1 MEEHLILQIGPQAE
15 TLHPKLLLVGSWGR
29 ARPRKGQ
36 RMRAAR
42 ARGSGVVR
50 CQNPRTQT
58 GRQHRITTGHMIPH
72 TPPVG
77 AMRFLACPSSCLYTL
92 PRSVMGFHYTQTDP
106 ERKLPV
112 FSDDGYVFVVVG
124 N

>member
-1 MEEHLILQIGPQAE
+1 MEDHPFLQIGPQAE
-15 TLHPKLLLVGSWGR
+15 TSHLKLLLAGSWGR
-29 ARPRKGQ
+29 ARPWKGQ
-36 RMRAAR
+36 RVRAAR

-50 CQNPRTQT
+50 CQNQGTQT
-58 GRQHRITTGHMIPH
+58 GRQHLVTTSHVISH

-77 AMRFLACPSSCLYTL
+77 TTRFLVCPISYLYTR
-92 PRSVMGFHYTQTDP
+92 PRFVRGFHYTQTDP

-112 FSDDGYVFVVVG
+112 FSDDGYVFVVFA